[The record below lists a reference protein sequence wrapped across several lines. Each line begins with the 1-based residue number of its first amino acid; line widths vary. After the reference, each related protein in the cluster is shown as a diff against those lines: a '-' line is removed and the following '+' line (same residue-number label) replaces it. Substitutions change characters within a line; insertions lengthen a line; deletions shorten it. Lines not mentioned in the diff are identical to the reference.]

1 MPSLNEFATRKL
13 AELET
18 RGQRRELVDT
28 GRGMAGRATRDGRDV
43 ISFCCNDYLNLS
55 QHPQVKAAAAEA
67 LETYGAG
74 TGASRLVTGNNPLF
88 AELEARLA
96 RIKGAEAALIFGS
109 GYLANTGIIPSLL
122 GEGDIIFAD
131 ELSHACII
139 SGARMS
145 RARVVIF
152 RHNDMAHLRSLLAAH
167 RADGANALVVTDG
180 VFSMDGDLAPLP
192 EMTALAEAHDAWLMT
207 DDAHGLGVIGGGRG
221 SSFAFGPQK
230 MNVPLQMGTLSK
242 AVGGY
247 GGYLC
252 ADQPVIDLLKSRAR
266 TLVYSTG
273 LPPAS
278 VAAALAVQQAA
289 PALKNAKG
297 SVVLFSTIAVQQ
309 GFPNHAIV
317 ASAKGAVEGL
327 GRALAA
333 DLAPDIRVNV
343 VAPSLMKTNMAAP
356 IVSSDAMAEGIAKL
370 HPIPRLGEAAD
381 AANLAA
387 FLLSPDSPWIT
398 GQVMRVDGGRSHLRT
413 RG

>member
-1 MPSLNEFATRKL
+1 MPSLNEFASRKL

-109 GYLANTGIIPSLL
+109 GYLANIGIIPSLL

-152 RHNDMAHLRSLLAAH
+152 RHNDMADLRSLLAAH
-167 RADGANALVVTDG
+167 RAEGANALVVTDG

-278 VAAALAVQQAA
+278 VAAALA
-289 PALKNAKG
+289 ALDVIEAEPERVVRPVANATQFCREVG
-297 SVVLFSTIAVQQ
+297 LPTPES
-309 GFPNHAIV
+309 PIV
-317 ASAKGAVEGL
+317 PVIIGEET
-327 GRALAA
+327 RALNASRLLLDEGYLVTA
-333 DLAPDIRVNV
+333 IRPPTVPPGT
-343 VAPSLMKTNMAAP
+343 ARLRLTF
-356 IVSSDAMAEGIAKL
+356 MAEHDPADIT
-370 HPIPRLGEAAD
+370 RLASLIRDRIIKRPAA
-381 AANLAA
+381 
-387 FLLSPDSPWIT
+387 
-398 GQVMRVDGGRSHLRT
+398 
-413 RG
+413 

>member
-1 MPSLNEFATRKL
+1 MPSLNQFASRKL

-145 RARVVIF
+145 RARVIIF

-167 RADGANALVVTDG
+167 RAEGANALVVTDG

-278 VAAALAVQQAA
+278 VAAALA
-289 PALKNAKG
+289 ALDVIEAEPERVVRPVANATQFCREVG
-297 SVVLFSTIAVQQ
+297 LPTPES
-309 GFPNHAIV
+309 PIV
-317 ASAKGAVEGL
+317 PVIIGEET
-327 GRALAA
+327 RALDASRLLLDEGYLVTA
-333 DLAPDIRVNV
+333 IRPPTVPPGT
-343 VAPSLMKTNMAAP
+343 ARLRLTF
-356 IVSSDAMAEGIAKL
+356 MAEHNPADIT
-370 HPIPRLGEAAD
+370 RLASLVRDRIIKRPAA
-381 AANLAA
+381 
-387 FLLSPDSPWIT
+387 
-398 GQVMRVDGGRSHLRT
+398 
-413 RG
+413 